1 MFQGIEPYEQYKL
14 FGQMWNNI
22 EYQETMYQHHESTYW
37 NFKLLYI
44 AWYADISNHI
54 AHNGCRGVKGI
65 DTAQLSSAE
74 PHPRFCTSSNNVC
87 NVSDVCNSKNLS
99 QWFWLRIRLHV
110 FPRHLVSTSSFEFLY
125 KKKKKKSGFYRPLQ
139 LLLMLKFAREFRL
152 VMMFL
157 FPAESIMSSRMH

>member
-1 MFQGIEPYEQYKL
+1 MELCFRALNLMNNINYLVKCET
-14 FGQMWNNI
+14 NI

-110 FPRHLVSTSSFEFLY
+110 FPRHLVSTSTFEFLY
-125 KKKKKKSGFYRPLQ
+125 KKKKGKAVSTDHCNFYWCWNL
-139 LLLMLKFAREFRL
+139 RENL
-152 VMMFL
+152 G
-157 FPAESIMSSRMH
+157 